1 MLVLCQK
8 REVCKKNYSSKITK
22 TIADLSAI
30 RGERKKMR
38 KKIAIALAV
47 LTVAVTGCS
56 NSSDEPLFGIDVE
69 SEESS
74 FALVAEYNAFD
85 IIYDKETGVMYTM
98 SNRSYTYGVL
108 TPLLNSDGTPKI
120 YQK

>member
-1 MLVLCQK
+1 
-8 REVCKKNYSSKITK
+8 
-22 TIADLSAI
+22 
-30 RGERKKMR
+30 MR

-56 NSSDEPLFGIDVE
+56 NSSDEPLFGIDIE
-69 SEESS
+69 SEKSS
-74 FALVAEYNAFD
+74 FALIEEYNAFD

>member
-1 MLVLCQK
+1 MK
-8 REVCKKNYSSKITK
+8 
-22 TIADLSAI
+22 
-30 RGERKKMR
+30 
-38 KKIAIALAV
+38 KKIAALV
-47 LTVAVTGCS
+47 VASILVGICVGCS
-56 NSSDEPLFGIDVE
+56 NSSGDTLFGNIDI
-69 SEESS
+69 SGAKSS
-74 FALVAEYNAFD
+74 FGIIAEYNAFD